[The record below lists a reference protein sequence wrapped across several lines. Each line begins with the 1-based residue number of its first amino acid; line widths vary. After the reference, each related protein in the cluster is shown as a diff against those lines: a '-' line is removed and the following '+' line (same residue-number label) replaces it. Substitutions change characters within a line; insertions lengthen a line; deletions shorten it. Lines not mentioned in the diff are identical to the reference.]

1 MKKPLAMIFAF
12 LLTAYSMPYSPVS
25 ATEGKGDVNADGKFS
40 TADIVS
46 LQKWL
51 LAESNTKLADWQAGD
66 FSADEK
72 LDAQDLCLMRQA
84 LVSPAENSPLEK
96 LVGMTYADAVQNGY
110 ISKSEYN
117 YQIAGELK
125 SAIEEKM
132 GRPLDYSVD
141 RFYLVHSDAI
151 GLSDTTQ
158 YLYNAATKDVY
169 VVNTETNMNR
179 ATWYWKGSKATLYG
193 IDNNMTVQNQFLDAM
208 EFYGITE
215 IYYSIGANKLVNNA
229 DMVATFVK
237 NAYARNMKVYLLTGE
252 KTWLY
257 EDTYQTAI
265 YRVFDRV
272 EEYNQSVD
280 ADARIS
286 GVSYDVEVW
295 TNSEFNWKNN
305 DSARYQQIKFIE
317 TAQKYAD
324 SKNLSVSYCLPFW
337 IPRYTYTDDDGTVK
351 NVYDTIT
358 KISNNTILMAYRD
371 SASAV
376 EKLVAQVQTGAEKS
390 ALDYAESNDCNLEI
404 ALQAAETSEGDHV
417 TFYEEEKEHVGYI
430 NSAIAEMQSDLA
442 EYRYR
447 TTFAIHQA
455 IPLYE
460 HYLTK

>member
-1 MKKPLAMIFAF
+1 MKKPLAMIFPF

-84 LVSPAENSPLEK
+84 LVSPAENSPLEE

-193 IDNNMTVQNQFLDAM
+193 IDNNMVT
-208 EFYGITE
+208 
-215 IYYSIGANKLVNNA
+215 
-229 DMVATFVK
+229 
-237 NAYARNMKVYLLTGE
+237 
-252 KTWLY
+252 
-257 EDTYQTAI
+257 
-265 YRVFDRV
+265 
-272 EEYNQSVD
+272 
-280 ADARIS
+280 
-286 GVSYDVEVW
+286 
-295 TNSEFNWKNN
+295 
-305 DSARYQQIKFIE
+305 
-317 TAQKYAD
+317 
-324 SKNLSVSYCLPFW
+324 SKN
-337 IPRYTYTDDDGTVK
+337 
-351 NVYDTIT
+351 
-358 KISNNTILMAYRD
+358 
-371 SASAV
+371 
-376 EKLVAQVQTGAEKS
+376 
-390 ALDYAESNDCNLEI
+390 
-404 ALQAAETSEGDHV
+404 
-417 TFYEEEKEHVGYI
+417 
-430 NSAIAEMQSDLA
+430 
-442 EYRYR
+442 
-447 TTFAIHQA
+447 
-455 IPLYE
+455 
-460 HYLTK
+460 HY

>member
-1 MKKPLAMIFAF
+1 MIFAF
-12 LLTAYSMPYSPVS
+12 LLAAYSMPYSPVS

-179 ATWYWKGSKATLYG
+179 ATWYWKGS
-193 IDNNMTVQNQFLDAM
+193 
-208 EFYGITE
+208 
-215 IYYSIGANKLVNNA
+215 
-229 DMVATFVK
+229 
-237 NAYARNMKVYLLTGE
+237 
-252 KTWLY
+252 
-257 EDTYQTAI
+257 
-265 YRVFDRV
+265 
-272 EEYNQSVD
+272 
-280 ADARIS
+280 
-286 GVSYDVEVW
+286 
-295 TNSEFNWKNN
+295 
-305 DSARYQQIKFIE
+305 
-317 TAQKYAD
+317 
-324 SKNLSVSYCLPFW
+324 
-337 IPRYTYTDDDGTVK
+337 
-351 NVYDTIT
+351 
-358 KISNNTILMAYRD
+358 
-371 SASAV
+371 
-376 EKLVAQVQTGAEKS
+376 
-390 ALDYAESNDCNLEI
+390 
-404 ALQAAETSEGDHV
+404 
-417 TFYEEEKEHVGYI
+417 
-430 NSAIAEMQSDLA
+430 
-442 EYRYR
+442 
-447 TTFAIHQA
+447 
-455 IPLYE
+455 
-460 HYLTK
+460 

>member
-1 MKKPLAMIFAF
+1 MKKTLAMIFAF
-12 LLTAYSMPYSPVS
+12 LLTTYSMPYSPVS

-72 LDAQDLCLMRQA
+72 LNAQDLCLMRQA

-237 NAYARNMKVYLLTGE
+237 NAYARNMK
-252 KTWLY
+252 
-257 EDTYQTAI
+257 DTPLGCAFWRGQTC
-265 YRVFDRV
+265 
-272 EEYNQSVD
+272 
-280 ADARIS
+280 
-286 GVSYDVEVW
+286 G
-295 TNSEFNWKNN
+295 
-305 DSARYQQIKFIE
+305 
-317 TAQKYAD
+317 
-324 SKNLSVSYCLPFW
+324 
-337 IPRYTYTDDDGTVK
+337 
-351 NVYDTIT
+351 
-358 KISNNTILMAYRD
+358 
-371 SASAV
+371 
-376 EKLVAQVQTGAEKS
+376 
-390 ALDYAESNDCNLEI
+390 
-404 ALQAAETSEGDHV
+404 
-417 TFYEEEKEHVGYI
+417 
-430 NSAIAEMQSDLA
+430 
-442 EYRYR
+442 
-447 TTFAIHQA
+447 
-455 IPLYE
+455 
-460 HYLTK
+460 